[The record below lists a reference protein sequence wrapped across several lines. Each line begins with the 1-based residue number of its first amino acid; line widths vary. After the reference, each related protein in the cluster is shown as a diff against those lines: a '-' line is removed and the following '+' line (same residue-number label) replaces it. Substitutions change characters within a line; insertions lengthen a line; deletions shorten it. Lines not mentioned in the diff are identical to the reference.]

1 LSAVAIERGDLRSA
15 FTHRVA
21 KYRVYPATL
30 IGRLA
35 VDREYQ
41 GQRLDGSL
49 LLDALARA
57 LDASRQVASLAII
70 TDAKDEAAQ
79 SFYEHYGF
87 HLLPTERHDRRLFL
101 PMGTVERLFAG

>member
-1 LSAVAIERGDLRSA
+1 
-15 FTHRVA
+15 
-21 KYRVYPATL
+21 L

-41 GQRLDGSL
+41 GQRLGGRL

-57 LDASRQVASLAII
+57 RDASRQVASFAII
-70 TDAKDEAAQ
+70 TDAKDEDAQ

-87 HLLPTERHDRRLFL
+87 QLLPTERSDRRLFL
-101 PMGTVERLFAG
+101 PIETIEQLFAG